1 MALTR
6 PYLKS
11 LGIEG
16 DKIDSIIE
24 AHVDTIDGLKST
36 VESQK
41 AEIETL
47 KGASAERDKYKVDLE
62 KAQKQVNTLTEK
74 VSAYDGLVQ
83 ERDQLK
89 TEVDS
94 LNGKINEFTTKET
107 ATNTELTDLREKVST
122 YEADKNTANAEVE
135 RIKTEF
141 EAYKTQINN
150 EKTTAKKNEAVRAVL
165 RNGGVVRPDFQDL
178 IIGSLSMDSVSLDE
192 NGAVVDA
199 DKLIESTQS
208 KYPSCFGTVTVE
220 GAPKVEPMGGT
231 PKKLLTKAQIEAMS
245 EPEINANWEL
255 VQASLQ
261 RLGQ

>member
-24 AHVDTIDGLKST
+24 AHVDTMDGLKST
-36 VESQK
+36 VE
-41 AEIETL
+41 TL
-47 KGASAERDKYKVDLE
+47 KSENESLKSASAERDKFKVDLE

-74 VSAYDGLVQ
+74 MTAYDGLVK

-94 LNGKINEFTTKET
+94 LNEKITEFTTRET
-107 ATNTELTDLREKVST
+107 TANTELTDLREKVST
-122 YEADKNTANAEVE
+122 FEADKNTATAEAE

-141 EAYKTQINN
+141 EAFKTQVEN
-150 EKTTAKKNEAVRAVL
+150 EKTAVKKSEAVRNAL

-178 IIGSLSMDSVSLDE
+178 IIGSLSMDNVSLDE
-192 NGAVVDA
+192 NGNVVDA
-199 DKLIESTQS
+199 DKLIESTQT
-208 KYPSCFGTVTVE
+208 KYPSCFGTVTE
-220 GAPKVEPMGGT
+220 GGTPKIEPMGGNHE
-231 PKKLLTKAQIEAMS
+231 KLLTKAQIDAMS
-245 EPEINANWEL
+245 PDEINAKWDL
-255 VQASLQ
+255 VQKSMTALTK
-261 RLGQ
+261 